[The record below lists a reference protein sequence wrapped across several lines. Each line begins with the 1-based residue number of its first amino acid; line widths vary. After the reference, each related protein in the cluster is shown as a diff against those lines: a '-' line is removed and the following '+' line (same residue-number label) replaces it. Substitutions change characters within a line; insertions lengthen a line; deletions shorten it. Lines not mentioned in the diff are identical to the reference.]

1 MYLTNANKAFWENAF
16 FWEKTYWQNDKY
28 TSQKGKY
35 CPPGM
40 GYLYGGCH
48 CPDRLETHQGVKHLY
63 TSQHHSRCFSAH
75 LCWEENYPEGTQKFS
90 SRAAD
95 WHNHF
100 FPTEGAFGE
109 NSSSI
114 KSLVLF
120 QIDVLCRFGLWVLSW
135 PLMFC
140 ITWHG
145 VVVFKFWKQL
155 LLAQI
160 NHSKFIMLHIHH
172 TSMSEVHSNA
182 PEQNNAER

>member
-1 MYLTNANKAFWENAF
+1 MQTKPEL
-16 FWEKTYWQNDKY
+16 WEKTYWQNDKY
-28 TSQKGKY
+28 TSQKDKY

-40 GYLYGGCH
+40 GYLFGCCH

-63 TSQHHSRCFSAH
+63 TSQHHSRCFSAY

-100 FPTEGAFGE
+100 FPTEGALGE

-120 QIDVLCRFGLWVLSW
+120 QIGVLCRFGLWVLSW
-135 PLMFC
+135 PLKFY

-145 VVVFKFWKQL
+145 AVVFKFWKQL